1 MAVACDNNRILKED
15 RFRDPT
21 HRTFFPRCSAF
32 SAGVPAVLQLP
43 LDFHLISASLGLL
56 NSCVYLTLSQARDMA
71 DSFKMHGEKD
81 AVSFPN
87 LLWGHFREIL
97 AGINV
102 EVHLDGPL
110 WS

>member
-1 MAVACDNNRILKED
+1 
-15 RFRDPT
+15 
-21 HRTFFPRCSAF
+21 
-32 SAGVPAVLQLP
+32 
-43 LDFHLISASLGLL
+43 
-56 NSCVYLTLSQARDMA
+56 MA

-102 EVHLDGPL
+102 EVTLMVLYGLEGPPGIVSL
-110 WS
+110 HWRAQLSNPG